1 MRVEYIV
8 VLIAVIVIV
17 DIAILVA
24 LLRKQRA
31 RKAASGT
38 TTIPTELGT
47 TADVP
52 KKSPAPVLAK
62 AFLSVGLSLA
72 IAAGV
77 CAGFVAQSNSSD
89 RHADG
94 TVVELVPSGG
104 GSSPRYRARVEFA
117 TSTGTHIR
125 FLSSISSNPP
135 PATVGEHVDVRYHP
149 DDPHDATI
157 DTYWQVWFLPTLLAI
172 ISAPF
177 LLVGAGFGIASRAG
191 RKRGPEI
198 L

>member
-1 MRVEYIV
+1 MRIEDIV

-17 DIAILVA
+17 DVAILVA

-31 RKAASGT
+31 RKASSDT
-38 TTIPTELGT
+38 TTIATELGT
-47 TADVP
+47 TADLP
-52 KKSPAPVLAK
+52 KKSPAPV
-62 AFLSVGLSLA
+62 
-72 IAAGV
+72 
-77 CAGFVAQSNSSD
+77 
-89 RHADG
+89 
-94 TVVELVPSGG
+94 
-104 GSSPRYRARVEFA
+104 
-117 TSTGTHIR
+117 
-125 FLSSISSNPP
+125 
-135 PATVGEHVDVRYHP
+135 DVRYNP

-191 RKRGPEI
+191 RRRGPEI